1 MSPSFCIA
9 IHSVIYG
16 GHTHAFWLLPCS
28 SPSSYMYLFC
38 LLCYAAVI
46 YSALKF
52 HVPYYMFNIISHY
65 PVHCMGPAYRRLN
78 RRESCTIFTNTN
90 KHTECRKNSSSCT
103 SDLNPMQ
110 ATCSY
115 SLYIGM
121 DHKSHI
127 QNYMYACMRRPIN
140 CNPLILLSFHN

>member
-1 MSPSFCIA
+1 MHFACFPA
-9 IHSVIYG
+9 
-16 GHTHAFWLLPCS
+16 CS
-28 SPSSYMYLFC
+28 SPSICICFA
-38 LLCYAAVI
+38 CYVMLQL

-90 KHTECRKNSSSCT
+90 KHAECRTNSSPCT
-103 SDLNPMQ
+103 SDLNPTQ

-127 QNYMYACMRRPIN
+127 QNYVCMHEKTYKLQPTDFTK
-140 CNPLILLSFHN
+140 LSQLAVAITIHVLSVVSC